1 MYKCWGTGTCIDKS
15 LTCDGVDDCGD
26 LSDEFMCLITA
37 LTPKCDDNS
46 FHCDSRS
53 RCVPNS
59 ARCNGTA
66 ECDDKSDERDCA
78 NCYVDEF
85 ECANK
90 KCIPEMWMCDNSDD
104 CGDGSDEVPKV
115 CAEKKAKAM
124 DKLAEVSCEH
134 GFR

>member
-1 MYKCWGTGTCIDKS
+1 M
-15 LTCDGVDDCGD
+15 
-26 LSDEFMCLITA
+26 
-37 LTPKCDDNS
+37 
-46 FHCDSRS
+46 
-53 RCVPNS
+53 PNS